1 MGLLSRLLPRTVE
14 EPAPPL
20 PPVVDAPPAAPAG
33 SRAWLA
39 AAPSRL
45 LADLPSGAMASPNRE
60 IRLALVTLR
69 ARSRWLAQNDGF
81 SKGFFRLLRRNIVG
95 PAGFRLQM
103 AVKNDRGD
111 GEDKDA
117 NRRIEAAWFAWC
129 QVGACDVTGRMSLTD
144 VCRLLITSVARDGE
158 VLVRLVRGPR
168 FKPHNFAL
176 QVLDPSMLDESMNVA
191 EGAGWAGIKLPAGHS
206 IRAGV
211 QLDGYARPVAYWLRT
226 ALPGDD
232 AQRVGQAT
240 YTAVAAADMLHL
252 FVTDWPGAQARGV
265 PWLEAGIRALA
276 MLDGYAEAEL
286 TAARVGASKMGFYEQ
301 SESEDID
308 GELQQDGALVQDAV
322 AGTFELLPK
331 GVKLSSFNADHPNAG
346 FKQFCGAI
354 LRHAAA
360 GAGVSYNAFAN
371 DTEGL
376 SFSAM
381 RGTALEDRDE
391 YRTLQDWFMGVA
403 LRPIFSAWLR
413 EMLLAGVTGLPGG
426 KIAKFDSPR
435 FIPRGW
441 QWVDPATEMQ
451 AASSAVA
458 LRIKSRS
465 QIVAEQGGDLA
476 ETVADL
482 MREEEMLAGLPAMV
496 LPGAS
501 APASAP
507 GAAATSSTA
516 KDAAK

>member
-1 MGLLSRLLPRTVE
+1 MALRDLFRARVLE
-14 EPAPPL
+14 QPAPPL
-20 PPVVDAPPAAPAG
+20 PAVLSAPPAA

-60 IRLALVTLR
+60 IRISLGILR
-69 ARSRWLAQNDGF
+69 ARARWLAQNDGF

-95 PAGFRLQM
+95 PSGFRLQM
-103 AVKNDRGD
+103 AVKTDRGD
-111 GEDKDA
+111 GEDADA
-117 NRRIEAAWFAWC
+117 NRRLEAAWFAWC
-129 QVGACDVTGRMSLTD
+129 QVGACDVTGRLSLTD
-144 VCRLLITSVARDGE
+144 VCRLLITSIARDGE
-158 VLVRLVRGPR
+158 ALVRLVRGPR
-168 FKPHNFAL
+168 FGPHGFAL
-176 QVLDPSMLDESMNVA
+176 QVLDAAQLDEGMNAA
-191 EGAGWAGIKLPAGHS
+191 EGTAWAGVKLPAGHT
-206 IRAGV
+206 IRSGV

-226 ALPGDD
+226 SLPGDD
-232 AQRVGQAT
+232 AQRVGLVT
-240 YTAVAAADMLHL
+240 YTQVPAEDMLHL
-252 FVTDWPGAQARGV
+252 YVTDWPGAQARGV
-265 PWLEAGIRALA
+265 PWLEAAIRSLA

-301 SESEDID
+301 AEGEDID
-308 GELQQDGALVQDAV
+308 GELQADGTLVQNAE

-331 GVKLSSFNADHPNAG
+331 GVTLKAFNPEHPNSA
-346 FKQFCGAI
+346 FKQFCSSI
-354 LRHAAA
+354 LRNAAA
-360 GAGVSYNAFAN
+360 GTGVSYNAFAN

-391 YRTLQDWFMGVA
+391 YRTIQDWFMGAA
-403 LRPIFSAWLR
+403 LRPIFAAWLK
-413 EMLLAGVTGLPGG
+413 EMLIGGTSGLPAG
-426 KIAKFDSPR
+426 KYAKFNAPR

-465 QIVAEQGGDLA
+465 QIVAEQGGDFT
-476 ETVADL
+476 ETIADL
-482 MREEEMLAGLPAMV
+482 KREEVQMEGLPAMV

-507 GAAATSSTA
+507 GAAATSSTSKEPA
-516 KDAAK
+516 K